1 MADASGRARGR
12 ARGRAKPSTQGAQ
25 EPPRP
30 AQGPGPS
37 RQGPPSSAVGP
48 PPGMASKP
56 APAASGRA
64 THRGAGRQL
73 EETTAGLAHK
83 MAQMAVGSGGGNG
96 GSGGSSGG
104 NGVPVGRG
112 NMRGKRQIAVTVTT
126 RSETLKSKKGTSG
139 QPILIQANYFSLVE
153 KTDWC
158 LYQYRVD
165 FDPSID
171 LTWERKK
178 LLRDQKNNIKC
189 EYIFDGTVLYCSCLL
204 DPDPME
210 VFSARESDG
219 SQIRLTI
226 RRVGELTLGDHHY
239 LQFFNILTRKCLTLL
254 KLQMINRDYYDPQAK
269 IAVAEFFLELWPGY
283 KTTIRQHEN
292 QVLMMAEIAH
302 KVMRT
307 DNCYHLLCDITRRHT
322 GDYKTEY
329 NKAVIGSVVL
339 TDYNNKTYTV
349 TDVNWNDTPSS
360 TFDKSGTKTSYVD
373 YYKERYNVKITQLNQ
388 PLLVSKSKP
397 RERRALETGAVAQAG
412 AGDPNIIFLIPEL
425 CRMTGLTDEMRS
437 NFNLMRALSNHTRI
451 GPKDRIDRLLVM
463 NKRLNGEQRVQKE
476 FADWNLKL
484 SKELVKVPA
493 RIIDAEKIVLGNEIT
508 VHSGDECDW
517 TRHLR
522 SNPMFTMPKEGLSRW
537 VIIFPGKV
545 GRDAESFVNTL
556 ISAGKGM
563 KFFISQPEYMELR
576 DDRTQS
582 YLESLDQAISYQNPQ
597 LIFVVLLN
605 QKADRYSAIKKKSL
619 VDRAVP
625 TQVLLA
631 KNLNK
636 KGVMSIATKV
646 AIQINCKIG
655 GAPWSVVVPLNGL
668 MVVGFDV
675 CHDARSKGKS
685 YGAMVASLNK
695 PMSRYFSA
703 VSHHTTGEELSNDLA
718 LNVVK
723 ALHCY
728 RKHNNTLPSH
738 IVIYRDGVGD
748 GQIPYVFSHEVQQV
762 SRAVQEIYG
771 GPVKLGV
778 VLVTKKINTRLFHN
792 GQNPRPGTVVDD
804 VITLPERY
812 DFFIVS
818 QFVNQGTVSPT
829 SYNVINDSLGLDPD
843 KLQRLTFKMTHLYY
857 NWSGTVRVPAPVQ
870 YAHKLAFLV
879 SQSLHRPPNSS
890 LEELLYFL

>member
-1 MADASGRARGR
+1 MADAPGRARGR
-12 ARGRAKPSTQGAQ
+12 ARGRAKPPTQGPQ
-25 EPPRP
+25 GPPRP

-37 RQGPPSSAVGP
+37 RPGPPPSTVGP
-48 PPGMASKP
+48 PPGMAHKP
-56 APAASGRA
+56 APTASGRA

-73 EETTAGLAHK
+73 EETAGLSHK
-83 MAQMAVGSGGGNG
+83 MAQMSVGSGGGN

-104 NGVPVGRG
+104 NGGAPVGRG

-126 RSETLKSKKGTSG
+126 RADTLKSKKGHTG
-139 QPILIQANYFSLVE
+139 RPVIIQANYFSLVE

-210 VFSARESDG
+210 VFSARESDS
-219 SQIRLTI
+219 SQIRITI
-226 RRVGELTLGDHHY
+226 RRVGEMTLGDHHY

-254 KLQMINRDYYDPQAK
+254 DLQIINRDYYDPKAK
-269 IAVAEFFLELWPGY
+269 VVVEEYHLELWPGY

-292 QVLMMAEIAH
+292 QVLMLAEIAH

-307 DNCYHLLCDITRRHT
+307 DSCYHLLCDITRRNT
-322 GDYKTEY
+322 GDFKTEF
-329 NKAVIGSVVL
+329 NKAVIGCVVL
-339 TDYNNKTYTV
+339 TDYNNKTYTIS
-349 TDVNWNDTPSS
+349 DVNWGETPSC
-360 TFDKSGTKTSYVD
+360 TFDRNGTKTSYID
-373 YYKERYNVKITQLNQ
+373 YYKERYNIRISHANQ
-388 PLLVSKSKP
+388 PLLVSRSKA
-397 RERRALETGAVAQAG
+397 RERKAFEAGAVAQAG
-412 AGDPNIIFLIPEL
+412 AGDPNLILLIPEL

-437 NFNLMRALSNHTRI
+437 NFTLMRALSTHTRI
-451 GPKDRIDRLLVM
+451 GPKERIDRLRIM
-463 NKRLNGEQRVQKE
+463 NQRLNGEVRVKKE
-476 FADWNLKL
+476 FKDWNLKL
-484 SKELVKVPA
+484 SDKLVEVPA
-493 RIIDAEKIVLGNEIT
+493 RQLEMEKILLGGNRIVDAGE
-508 VHSGDECDW
+508 ECDW

-522 SNPMFTMPKEGLSRW
+522 SSPMLSMPDDGLKRW
-537 VIIFPGKV
+537 VIIFPSKV
-545 GRDAESFVNTL
+545 GRDAEAFVSSL
-556 ISAGKGM
+556 LKAGQGMAFRISE
-563 KFFISQPEYMELR
+563 PEYLDIR
-576 DDRTQS
+576 DDRTQ
-582 YLESLDQAISYQNPQ
+582 YYIESLDQAISQLNPQ
-597 LIFVVLLN
+597 LILVVLLN
-605 QKADRYSAIKKKSL
+605 QKADRYSAIKKKTL

-625 TQVLLA
+625 TQVVLA

-636 KGVMSIATKV
+636 KSVMSIATKV
-646 AIQINCKIG
+646 AIQMNCKIG
-655 GAPWSVVVPLNGL
+655 GAPWSVTMPLNGL

-675 CHDARSKGKS
+675 CHDAKSKGKS
-685 YGAMVASLNK
+685 CGAMVASLNK
-695 PMSRYFSA
+695 AMTRYFSA
-703 VSHHTTGEELSNDLA
+703 VSNHPVGEELSNDLA

-728 RKHNNTLPSH
+728 KKYNNTLPSH
-738 IVIYRDGVGD
+738 IIIYRDGVGD
-748 GQIPYVFSHEVQQV
+748 GQIPYVFSHEVQHV
-762 SRAVQEIYG
+762 ARAVHEIYG
-771 GPVKLGV
+771 GPVKLAV

-792 GQNPRPGTVVDD
+792 AQNPRPGTIVDD

-829 SYNVINDSLGLDPD
+829 SYNVIHDTIGLDPD
-843 KLQRLTFKMTHLYY
+843 KLQRLTYKMTHLYF

-890 LEELLYFL
+890 LQELLYFL